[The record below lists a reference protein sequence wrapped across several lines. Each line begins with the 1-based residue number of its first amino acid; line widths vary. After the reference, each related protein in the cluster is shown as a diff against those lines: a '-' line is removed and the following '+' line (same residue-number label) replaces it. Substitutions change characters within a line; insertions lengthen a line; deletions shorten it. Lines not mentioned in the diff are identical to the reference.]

1 MHNSKIQA
9 FAMIVKK
16 EIVWQTDNWNL
27 VDEVDQLL
35 EAILL
40 SKDELEISNVR
51 YTIISQTDNT
61 LIATSSEGNGHILM
75 AAAKNNT
82 WLVGWATPDSV
93 PELTIID
100 LQYAASKFT

>member
-9 FAMIVKK
+9 FAVIVKK

-27 VDEVDQLL
+27 VNEVDQLL

-40 SKDELEISNVR
+40 SKEAIAISDVR
-51 YTIISQTDNT
+51 YEIVSQTDDA
-61 LIATSSEGNGHILM
+61 LIATSPEGNGHLLM
-75 AAAKNNT
+75 AKGKDNS

-100 LQYAASKFT
+100 LRYAASRFN